1 MKKYNV
7 VLVLIAILLGVSS
20 CKKEEVVVQT
30 TKEYPIKLWSNNDSK
45 ATIVPNGYMAN
56 INFEIGDHIY
66 LAYKGFCNNSNVQV
80 TGKANNKIKFSGK
93 LIVKEAQSVIEDDS
107 PLFFYFLGGVHNTT
121 VNEMAFFTEFSL
133 NPTASYNSSYTSVC
147 VSLQNA
153 LDQNQFNN
161 KIPHSPVLSF
171 GHSVDKDLVN
181 DLNFNPNSE
190 IYYTKL
196 KHKCSLVKYSLEAN
210 EKGEKIPKD
219 ARVYIQGLNNVV
231 DVDFKVA
238 YNKYHNKDY
247 TPPLG
252 YDEDGFKFDKRRGDI
267 QSGCSPTGRP
277 MTITNIIIPNR
288 DGNNECYSIL
298 LPQKNVGKGEGNEL
312 FGYYFKKDGS
322 GNYIEKDGKYV
333 PIYLKVHFPYD
344 EVGVNLFYECTIEV
358 DENQEAEKHPEIL
371 DDCPYDA
378 KPLTKLL

>member
-1 MKKYNV
+1 M
-7 VLVLIAILLGVSS
+7 LCFGQSS
-20 CKKEEVVVQT
+20 QAFSTDNTV
-30 TKEYPIKLWSNNDSK
+30 
-45 ATIVPNGYMAN
+45 
-56 INFEIGDHIY
+56 
-66 LAYKGFCNNSNVQV
+66 YK
-80 TGKANNKIKFSGK
+80 
-93 LIVKEAQSVIEDDS
+93 
-107 PLFFYFLGGVHNTT
+107 
-121 VNEMAFFTEFSL
+121 
-133 NPTASYNSSYTSVC
+133 
-147 VSLQNA
+147 
-153 LDQNQFNN
+153 
-161 KIPHSPVLSF
+161 
-171 GHSVDKDLVN
+171 
-181 DLNFNPNSE
+181 
-190 IYYTKL
+190 TKL
-196 KHKCSLVKYSLEAN
+196 KNKCSLVKYSLEAN

-252 YDEDGFKFDKRRGDI
+252 YDEDGFKFDKKRGDI

-322 GNYIEKDGKYV
+322 GNYI
-333 PIYLKVHFPYD
+333 PTYLIVDFPYD
-344 EVGVNLFYECTIEV
+344 NVVTNMYYECKIKV
-358 DENQEAEKHPEIL
+358 DEDQEAAHHPDII
-371 DDCPYDA
+371 DYPYDA

>member
-1 MKKYNV
+1 MKKFNI
-7 VLVLIAILLGVSS
+7 VLVLIAILLLVSS

-30 TKEYPIKLWSNNDSK
+30 TKEYPITLCVNDDSK
-45 ATIVPNGYMAN
+45 ATIVPDGTQAA
-56 INFEIGDHIY
+56 INFEVGDHIY
-66 LAYKGFCNNSNVQV
+66 LAYQGYCKNSNVQV
-80 TGKANNKIKFSGK
+80 KSIADGKINFNGRIKIATGEN
-93 LIVKEAQSVIEDDS
+93 DDIDNS
-107 PLFFYFLGGVHNTT
+107 PLFFYFLGGVHSDSNKDYD
-121 VNEMAFFTEFSL
+121 FFTEVGLEST
-133 NPTASYNSSYTSVC
+133 PYHTAVC
-147 VSLQNA
+147 ISLQNRKKPD
-153 LDQNQFNN
+153 L
-161 KIPHSPVLSF
+161 PYHSPVLCF
-171 GHSVDKDLVN
+171 GQSSQAFSTDNTVYK
-181 DLNFNPNSE
+181 
-190 IYYTKL
+190 TKL
-196 KHKCSLVKYSLEAN
+196 KNKCSLVKYSLEAN

-252 YDEDGFKFDKRRGDI
+252 YDEDGFKFDKKRGDI

-322 GNYIEKDGKYV
+322 GNYI
-333 PIYLKVHFPYD
+333 PTYLIVDFPYD
-344 EVGVNLFYECTIEV
+344 NVVTNMYYECKIKV
-358 DENQEAEKHPEIL
+358 DEDQEAAHHPDII
-371 DDCPYDA
+371 DYPYDA

>member
-196 KHKCSLVKYSLEAN
+196 KHKCSLVKYSIVPN
-210 EKGEKIPKD
+210 DNGEIIPMD

-231 DVDFKVA
+231 EVDFKVA
-238 YNKYHNKDY
+238 HKYYNEGDSISQKFPGCDR
-247 TPPLG
+247 
-252 YDEDGFKFDKRRGDI
+252 DGFRYDKRKGII
-267 QSGCSPTGRP
+267 QAQCSPTKKEMR
-277 MTITNIIIPNR
+277 ITNIIIPDR
-288 DGNNECYSIL
+288 DKENHCYSIL
-298 LPQKNVGKGEGNEL
+298 LPQENVGKGKGNEL
-312 FGYYFKKDGS
+312 FGYYFKKDKD
-322 GNYIEKDGKYV
+322 GNYITDANGKCV
-333 PIYLKVHFPYD
+333 PTYLKVHFPYD
-344 EVGVNLFYECTIEV
+344 NVVTNKYYECTIEV
-358 DENQEAEKHPEIL
+358 DEDQEAASHPKIL
-371 DDCPYDA
+371 DYPYD
-378 KPLTKLL
+378 